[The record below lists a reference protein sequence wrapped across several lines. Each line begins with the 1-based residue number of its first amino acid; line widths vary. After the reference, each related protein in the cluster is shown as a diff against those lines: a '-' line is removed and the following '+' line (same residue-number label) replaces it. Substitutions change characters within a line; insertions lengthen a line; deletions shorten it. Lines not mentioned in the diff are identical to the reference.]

1 MEKRL
6 NILLIVLK
14 SRKTVPDAAQP
25 KQLSEEG
32 GGDQM
37 CGKKQKGQAFL
48 LDEVS
53 KLER

>member
-14 SRKTVPDAAQP
+14 SRKTVTDAAQP
-25 KQLSEEG
+25 KQPSEEEG
-32 GGDQM
+32 GKKM
-37 CGKKQKGQAFL
+37 CGKNRKAKPGV